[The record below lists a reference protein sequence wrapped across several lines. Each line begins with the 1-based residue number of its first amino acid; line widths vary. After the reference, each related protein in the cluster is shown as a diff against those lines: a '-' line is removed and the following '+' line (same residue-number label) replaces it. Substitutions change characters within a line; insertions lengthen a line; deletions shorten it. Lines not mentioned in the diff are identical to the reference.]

1 MIAQHCQK
9 KKKKKKKKYV
19 LRAETTLFLSTSL
32 PSLVPFP
39 FFFFSPWHIR
49 RSQQNVVPV
58 AGAAVLPPSLAAWRA
73 RPGQPPW

>member
-39 FFFFSPWHIR
+39 FFFFLLGISGALSRTSSLSLVQLCCHR
-49 RSQQNVVPV
+49 R
-58 AGAAVLPPSLAAWRA
+58 
-73 RPGQPPW
+73 